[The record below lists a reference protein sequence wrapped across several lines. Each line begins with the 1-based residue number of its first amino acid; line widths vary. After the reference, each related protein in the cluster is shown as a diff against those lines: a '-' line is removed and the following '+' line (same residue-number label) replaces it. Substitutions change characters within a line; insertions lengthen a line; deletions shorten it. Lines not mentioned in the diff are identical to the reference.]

1 MNCKFYEHLFRLEP
15 STSTAL
21 FSTLPVPPT
30 NTPSKTNRRKKENAD
45 MVVSIPATVPPPQH
59 FEMQMFD
66 PSWNH
71 GVPWAHDVYHQ
82 YPQSYLPPPVAPI
95 VGYPEVPIAQIDY
108 SPWQQNDVQMQMPSL
123 THGFIPDAQ
132 KIVPPPH
139 QPMTHFSD
147 YPVPTTHHHYHLHHH
162 HTLKQDNFHLISEVT
177 NLLGT

>member
-1 MNCKFYEHLFRLEP
+1 MNCELYEHLFRLEP

-30 NTPSKTNRRKKENAD
+30 NTPSKTNRRRKENPE
-45 MVVSIPATVPPPQH
+45 MVVPIPATVPPAQH

-71 GVPWAHDVYHQ
+71 GVPWVHDVYHQ
-82 YPQSYLPPPVAPI
+82 YPQAYPRPPVAPI
-95 VGYPEVPIAQIDY
+95 VGYPEVPIPQIDY
-108 SPWQQNDVQMQMPSL
+108 SAWQQNDVQMQMPSL